1 MLNTSIFY
9 NYPNPIRNNF
19 TTFRFFNSIGFT
31 SPQIHIYNI
40 EGLLIET
47 ITPNSFQNIMNEY
60 VEIPTTLLDYKPGV
74 YFAEL
79 KDQDKSIAIIKVA
92 VIQ

>member
-1 MLNTSIFY
+1 M
-9 NYPNPIRNNF
+9 
-19 TTFRFFNSIGFT
+19 
-31 SPQIHIYNI
+31 
-40 EGLLIET
+40 IET

-60 VEIPTTLLDYKPGV
+60 VEIPATLLDYKPGV